1 MAITI
6 VEVKNCVYAREDNS
20 LINCEAKFDGLPS
33 SEYNNVWLGFTANPL
48 DCEQHGR
55 DIFANAEKGDYGSIT
70 AYSHPSLD
78 IELGKIRYKRNLLLA
93 DTDFYGMGDVTMS
106 DAMTTYRQA
115 LRDLTNG
122 IDTAAKAR
130 AVTYPTKP

>member
-6 VEVKNCVYAREDNS
+6 VEVKNCVYAREDKS
-20 LINCEAKFDGLPS
+20 LINCEAKLDGLPS
-33 SEYNNVWLGFTANPL
+33 SEFNNVWLGFTANPL
-48 DCEQHGR
+48 DYEQHGK

-78 IELGKIRYKRNLLLA
+78 IELGKIRYERNLLLA
-93 DTDFYGMGDVTMS
+93 ATDFYGMGDLTKIDYMTNYIKALS
-106 DAMTTYRQA
+106 DI
-115 LRDLTNG
+115 TNG
-122 IDTAAKAR
+122 VDTAAKAR